1 MEKKEV
7 WINTMFLSPNT
18 SRRFTKGRRKNSQAV
33 RNIEDTVPECTEM
46 MLLNTKLMDFQ
57 VVRNVKLCR
66 SGFSRY
72 TEAEVRLKEN
82 ASP

>member
-7 WINTMFLSPNT
+7 WINSVFLSPNT
-18 SRRFTKGRRKNSQAV
+18 SRRSPEGRNKNSQPV
-33 RNIEDTVPECTEM
+33 RNVENTVPECTEM
-46 MLLNTKLMDFQ
+46 MLLNTKLLDFQ

-66 SGFSRY
+66 NGFSRY
-72 TEAEVRLKEN
+72 TEAEVKLKEN